1 MNRRAAYVALL
12 VSCGSLGCS
21 SDRATAALMAE
32 RAQLRREV
40 AGLRDLRHVS
50 DSGLVRHPDELV
62 LSVADSVLQR
72 MLTASLPVTLVIPG
86 ALTVQL
92 TDAQLAFRGNVAR
105 VNVAGRV
112 YRAAFPRATADLTVR
127 GTLDEFAV
135 DRTRA
140 LHSRIRLDD
149 AVLTSPRDVPS
160 ALNDFALGVLQRL
173 VDRSLPQIGSALPD
187 VTLPVRFDHDLR
199 LPGFGPEGA
208 LAVEP
213 ARADLSISAS
223 RVLAYEN
230 RLTVVLKVERSPF
243 VADTAPDATRDTIGS
258 PRKQA
263 ARP

>member
-86 ALTVQL
+86 AITVQL

-243 VADTAPDATRDTIGS
+243 VADTASDATRDTIGS

>member
-1 MNRRAAYVALL
+1 MTRTGALVL
-12 VSCGSLGCS
+12 LLAVCSGLGCS

-32 RAQLRREV
+32 RAQLTREV
-40 AGLRDLRHVS
+40 AGLRDLRHIS

-72 MLTASLPVTLVIPG
+72 MLVASLPVTLVIPG

-92 TDAQLAFRGNVAR
+92 TDAHLTFRGNVAR

-127 GTLDEFAV
+127 GTLDEFVV
-135 DRTRA
+135 DRARA
-140 LHSRIRLDD
+140 VHSRIRLDD
-149 AVLTSPRDVPS
+149 AVIASPRDVPS
-160 ALNDFALGVLQRL
+160 ALNTFAMAVLQRL

-187 VTLPVRFDHDLR
+187 VTLPVRFDHELR

-243 VADTAPDATRDTIGS
+243 VADTASDATRDTIGS

>member
-105 VNVAGRV
+105 VNV
-112 YRAAFPRATADLTVR
+112 
-127 GTLDEFAV
+127 
-135 DRTRA
+135 
-140 LHSRIRLDD
+140 
-149 AVLTSPRDVPS
+149 
-160 ALNDFALGVLQRL
+160 
-173 VDRSLPQIGSALPD
+173 
-187 VTLPVRFDHDLR
+187 
-199 LPGFGPEGA
+199 
-208 LAVEP
+208 
-213 ARADLSISAS
+213 
-223 RVLAYEN
+223 
-230 RLTVVLKVERSPF
+230 
-243 VADTAPDATRDTIGS
+243 
-258 PRKQA
+258 
-263 ARP
+263 